1 MAPLV
6 PERWSASPDRA
17 GPRVSAP
24 ASEPARTT
32 RVVVLTGPEC
42 SGKTTLA
49 AALADAF
56 AAPWTREAAR
66 EFAESAVEPLSSATV
81 APIARLAMSIE
92 DDARAAR
99 PTLLFR
105 DTDLVSTVV
114 YARHYY
120 GTVEDWIVAEAH
132 ARRADLYL
140 LGAPDLPWSADGV
153 RDRPTQRDELFTEFA
168 RTLDEFD
175 ATSVVI
181 RGTGEARTVA
191 AIAAVRAYL
200 DRVATVTTSPPRGP
214 TPRRTT

>member
-6 PERWSASPDRA
+6 SARRPAADALAGTRVNEALSEAERA
-17 GPRVSAP
+17 
-24 ASEPARTT
+24 T

-49 AALADAF
+49 AALAEAF

-66 EFAESAVEPLSSATV
+66 EFAESSAEPLSSATV
-81 APIARLAMSIE
+81 APIARLAMTIE
-92 DDARAAR
+92 DEARAAR

-120 GTVEDWIVAEAH
+120 GAVEDWIVTEAR
-132 ARRADLYL
+132 ARLGDLYL

-153 RDRPTQRDELFTEFA
+153 RDRPTQREDLFAEFA
-168 RTLDEFD
+168 RTLEEFG

-181 RGTGEARTVA
+181 RGTGEARTMA

-200 DRVATVTTSPPRGP
+200 DRVATVTTSPPHDP
-214 TPRRTT
+214 APRRTT